1 MFANFTS
8 SVVPTR
14 WFPKEPLIEAASLEP
29 LIEAASREPL
39 MEAASLEPLIEAA
52 SREPLTVAELKVL
65 IVDALAPSEPLISV
79 DIWAELLTIVFSS
92 SDSAVVTLEEKLAE
106 WAVLEPL
113 TESLKLS
120 FIRVYP
126 IFADHHF
133 YVYYSWHTKSSDHF
147 LLYELWS

>member
-1 MFANFTS
+1 MTS
-8 SVVPTR
+8 FVVPTL
-14 WFPKEPLIEAASLEP
+14 WFPNEPLTVAALNV
-29 LIEAASREPL
+29 LITLALAPSEPL
-39 MEAASLEPLIEAA
+39 MEAASLEPLIETA

-120 FIRVYP
+120 FIKV
-126 IFADHHF
+126 FF
-133 YVYYSWHTKSSDHF
+133 YFICYVPSYY
-147 LLYELWS
+147 